1 MGSLDERFCSEFP
14 TSVFAVSVL
23 RTLARRFG
31 LRLTLRVRV
40 AHCDLGRRFGAALDQ
55 VFSGARGCLV
65 GGACIIPTV
74 KKRIG

>member
-23 RTLARRFG
+23 RTPARWFG

-40 AHCDLGRRFGAALDQ
+40 AHCDLGVVLERPWIKC
-55 VFSGARGCLV
+55 SGARMAISL
-65 GGACIIPTV
+65 AAHASFQL
-74 KKRIG
+74 

>member
-1 MGSLDERFCSEFP
+1 M
-14 TSVFAVSVL
+14 SVSAVSVL